1 LGRHARPGCAEK
13 QLIPGIPRPNTL
25 LFGALV
31 CFLHFPAALLEPKGL
46 LTSHMIIND
55 ALHRLLL
62 DNLTTATLLLNDDLR
77 LEYMNPAAE
86 MLLAV
91 SGQRSHGQFISEL
104 FTESSEAL
112 SALRQAVQQAHPFNK
127 REAVVTSVSGQTL
140 TVDYAVTPVLSKVE
154 TLLLLEVHPR
164 DRLLRIT
171 KEEAQLSKQETT
183 KLLVRG
189 LAHEIKNPLGGI
201 RGAAQLLARELPEE
215 SLKDYTNV
223 IIEEADRL
231 RNLVDRMLGSNKL
244 PSLALTNVHEVLER
258 VGSLVEAES
267 QGSII
272 LVRDYDPSIP
282 DVLID
287 REQMIQ
293 AVLNIVRNAMQAL
306 SGQSDLRLGRIT
318 LRTRALRQF
327 TIGHC
332 RHRLVTKIEII
343 DNGPGIPTELQET
356 IFYPMVSGRAD
367 GTGLGLAITQN
378 IISQHQGLIEC
389 ESHPGH
395 TVFSIFL
402 PLEQGVSPS

>member
-1 LGRHARPGCAEK
+1 MT
-13 QLIPGIPRPNTL
+13 I
-25 LFGALV
+25 
-31 CFLHFPAALLEPKGL
+31 
-46 LTSHMIIND
+46 SD
-55 ALHRLLL
+55 AQHRLLL
-62 DNLTTATLLLNDDLR
+62 DNLTTATLLLNAELR

-104 FTESSEAL
+104 FTESAEAL
-112 SALRQAVQQAHPFNK
+112 NSLRLAVEQAHPFTK
-127 REAVVTSVSGQTL
+127 REAQLTSLTGQSI
-140 TVDYAVTPVLSKVE
+140 TVDYAVTPILHQGQ

-201 RGAAQLLARELPEE
+201 RGAAQLLARELPHDD
-215 SLKDYTNV
+215 LRDYTNV

-244 PSLALTNVHEVLER
+244 PSLAMTNIHEVLER
-258 VGSLVEAES
+258 VCSLVEAES
-267 QGSII
+267 QGGVT
-272 LVRDYDPSIP
+272 LVRDYDPSLP

-293 AVLNIVRNAMQAL
+293 AVLNIVRNAMQAIA
-306 SGQSDLRLGRIT
+306 GQNDLRLGRIT
-318 LRTRALRQF
+318 LRSRAVRQF
-327 TIGHC
+327 TIGHV
-332 RHRLVTKIEII
+332 RHRLVARVEIT
-343 DNGPGIPTELQET
+343 DNGPGIPAQLQDT
-356 IFYPMVSGRAD
+356 LFYPMVSGRPD

-389 ESHPGH
+389 DSHPGH
-395 TVFSIFL
+395 TTFSIYL
-402 PLEQGVSPS
+402 PLEQGATAS

>member
-1 LGRHARPGCAEK
+1 M
-13 QLIPGIPRPNTL
+13 T
-25 LFGALV
+25 
-31 CFLHFPAALLEPKGL
+31 
-46 LTSHMIIND
+46 IND

-62 DNLTTATLLLNDDLR
+62 DNLTTATLLLNSQLC

-91 SGQRSHGQFISEL
+91 SGQRSHGQFISDL
-104 FTESSEAL
+104 FTESPEAL
-112 SALRQAVQQAHPFNK
+112 SSLRQAVEQAHPFNK
-127 REAVVTSVSGQTL
+127 REAVLTSVTGQTL
-140 TVDYAVTPVLSKVE
+140 TVDYAVTPLFSKGE

-223 IIEEADRL
+223 IIEESDRL

-244 PSLALTNVHEVLER
+244 PSLAITNVHEVLER
-258 VGSLVEAES
+258 VASLVEAES
-267 QGSII
+267 QGSVV

-282 DVLID
+282 DLIID

-306 SGQSDLRLGRIT
+306 ASKPEPRPGRIT
-318 LRTRALRQF
+318 LRTRTLRQF
-327 TIGHC
+327 TIGYI

-343 DNGPGIPTELQET
+343 DNGPGIAQELQET

-389 ESHPGH
+389 ESYPGH

-402 PLEQGVSPS
+402 PLEQGAPTP

>member
-1 LGRHARPGCAEK
+1 MT
-13 QLIPGIPRPNTL
+13 I
-25 LFGALV
+25 
-31 CFLHFPAALLEPKGL
+31 
-46 LTSHMIIND
+46 SD
-55 ALHRLLL
+55 AQHRLLL
-62 DNLTTATLLLNDDLR
+62 DNLTTATLLLNAELR

-104 FTESSEAL
+104 FTESTEAL
-112 SALRQAVQQAHPFNK
+112 SSLRQAVEQAHPFTK
-127 REAVVTSVSGQTL
+127 REAQLTSLTGQTI
-140 TVDYAVTPVLSKVE
+140 TVDYAVTPILHQGQ

-183 KLLVRG
+183 KMLVRG

-215 SLKDYTNV
+215 GLRDYTNV

-244 PSLALTNVHEVLER
+244 PSLAMTNIHEVLER
-258 VGSLVEAES
+258 VCSLVEAES
-267 QGSII
+267 QGCIT
-272 LVRDYDPSIP
+272 LVRDYDPSLP
-282 DVLID
+282 DVLVD

-293 AVLNIVRNAMQAL
+293 AVLNIVRNAMQAISSQNEL
-306 SGQSDLRLGRIT
+306 CLGRIT
-318 LRTRALRQF
+318 LRSRALRQF
-327 TIGHC
+327 TIGHV
-332 RHRLVTKIEII
+332 RHRLVARVEII
-343 DNGPGIPTELQET
+343 DNGPGIPPELQDT
-356 IFYPMVSGRAD
+356 LFYPMVSGRPD

-389 ESHPGH
+389 ESHAGH
-395 TVFSIFL
+395 TAFSIYL
-402 PLEQGVSPS
+402 PLEQGATAS

>member
-1 LGRHARPGCAEK
+1 M
-13 QLIPGIPRPNTL
+13 T
-25 LFGALV
+25 
-31 CFLHFPAALLEPKGL
+31 
-46 LTSHMIIND
+46 IND

-62 DNLTTATLLLNDDLR
+62 DNLTTATLLLNGELR

-104 FTESSEAL
+104 FTESAEAL
-112 SALRQAVQQAHPFNK
+112 SALRQAVEQAHPFNK
-127 REAVVTSVSGQTL
+127 REAVLTSVTGQTL
-140 TVDYAVTPVLSKVE
+140 TVDYAVTPILSRGA

-164 DRLLRIT
+164 DRMLKIT

-201 RGAAQLLARELPEE
+201 RGAAQLLARELPAPD
-215 SLKDYTNV
+215 LKDYTDV

-244 PSLALTNVHEVLER
+244 PSLTPTNVHEVLER
-258 VGSLVEAES
+258 VASLVEAES
-267 QGSII
+267 QGGII

-282 DVLID
+282 DLLID

-293 AVLNIVRNAMQAL
+293 AVLNIVRNAMQAIAT
-306 SGQSDLRLGRIT
+306 QKHDLGLGRIT
-318 LRTRALRQF
+318 LRTRTLRQF
-327 TIGHC
+327 TIGHT
-332 RHRLVTKIEII
+332 RHRLVARIEII
-343 DNGPGIPTELQET
+343 DNGPGIPQELQET
-356 IFYPMVSGRAD
+356 IFYPMVSGRAE

-395 TVFSIFL
+395 TLFSIFL
-402 PLEQGVSPS
+402 PLEQGASAA

>member
-1 LGRHARPGCAEK
+1 
-13 QLIPGIPRPNTL
+13 
-25 LFGALV
+25 
-31 CFLHFPAALLEPKGL
+31 
-46 LTSHMIIND
+46 MIIND

-62 DNLTTATLLLNDDLR
+62 DNLTTATLLLNDNLR

-127 REAVVTSVSGQTL
+127 REAVLTSVNGQTL
-140 TVDYAVTPVLSKVE
+140 TVDYAVTPVLSRGQ
-154 TLLLLEVHPR
+154 THLLLEVHPR

-183 KLLVRG
+183 KILVRG

-267 QGSII
+267 QGSIT

-293 AVLNIVRNAMQAL
+293 AVLNIVRNAMQAIG
-306 SGQSDLRLGRIT
+306 SQNDLRLGRIT

-343 DNGPGIPTELQET
+343 DNGLGIPAELQET

-402 PLEQGVSPS
+402 PLEQGVTSS

>member
-1 LGRHARPGCAEK
+1 MPTE
-13 QLIPGIPRPNTL
+13 
-25 LFGALV
+25 
-31 CFLHFPAALLEPKGL
+31 
-46 LTSHMIIND
+46 MM
-55 ALHRLLL
+55 HRLLL
-62 DNLTTATLLLNDDLR
+62 DNLTTAVILLNAELR

-104 FTESSEAL
+104 FTESPEAL
-112 SALRQAVQQAHPFNK
+112 QALRQAVEHSHPFTK
-127 REAVVTSVSGQTL
+127 REALLVSTTGNNL
-140 TVDYAVTPVLSKVE
+140 TVDYAVTPVLSPS
-154 TLLLLEVHPR
+154 TTYLLLEVHPR

-201 RGAAQLLARELPEE
+201 RGAAQLLSRELPDE

-223 IIEEADRL
+223 IIEESDRL

-244 PSLALTNVHEVLER
+244 PKLARTNIHEVLER
-258 VGSLVEAES
+258 VCSLVDAES
-267 QGSII
+267 QGGIS

-282 DVLID
+282 DLLID
-287 REQMIQ
+287 KEQLIQ
-293 AVLNIVRNAMQAL
+293 AVLNIVRNAMQAI
-306 SGQSDLRLGRIT
+306 SEHNELRLGRIT

-327 TIGHC
+327 TIAHI
-332 RHRLVTKIEII
+332 RHRLVCKVEII
-343 DNGPGIPTELQET
+343 DNGPGIPADMQET
-356 IFYPMVSGRAD
+356 IFYPMVSGRPD

-389 ESHPGH
+389 LSQPGH
-395 TVFSIFL
+395 TAFSIFL
-402 PLEQGVSPS
+402 PLDKEPL

>member
-1 LGRHARPGCAEK
+1 MT
-13 QLIPGIPRPNTL
+13 I
-25 LFGALV
+25 
-31 CFLHFPAALLEPKGL
+31 
-46 LTSHMIIND
+46 SD
-55 ALHRLLL
+55 AQHRLLL
-62 DNLTTATLLLNDDLR
+62 DNLTTATLLLNAELR

-104 FTESSEAL
+104 FTESAEAL
-112 SALRQAVQQAHPFNK
+112 GSLRQAVEQAHPFTK
-127 REAVVTSVSGQTL
+127 REAQLTSLTGQTI
-140 TVDYAVTPVLSKVE
+140 TVDYAVTPILHLGQ

-215 SLKDYTNV
+215 SLRDYTNV

-244 PSLALTNVHEVLER
+244 PSLAMTNIHEVLER
-258 VGSLVEAES
+258 VCSLVDAES
-267 QGSII
+267 QGCIT
-272 LVRDYDPSIP
+272 LVRDYDPSLP

-293 AVLNIVRNAMQAL
+293 AVLNIVRNAMQAI
-306 SGQSDLRLGRIT
+306 SSQNELRLGRIT
-318 LRTRALRQF
+318 LRSRALRQF
-327 TIGHC
+327 TIGHV
-332 RHRLVTKIEII
+332 RHRLVARVEII
-343 DNGPGIPTELQET
+343 DNGPGIAAELQDT
-356 IFYPMVSGRAD
+356 LFYPMVSGRPD

-389 ESHPGH
+389 ESHAGH
-395 TVFSIFL
+395 TAFSIYL
-402 PLEQGVSPS
+402 PLEQGANAS

>member
-1 LGRHARPGCAEK
+1 MT
-13 QLIPGIPRPNTL
+13 I
-25 LFGALV
+25 
-31 CFLHFPAALLEPKGL
+31 
-46 LTSHMIIND
+46 SD
-55 ALHRLLL
+55 AQHRLLL
-62 DNLTTATLLLNDDLR
+62 DNLTTATLLLNAELR

-104 FTESSEAL
+104 FTESTEAL
-112 SALRQAVQQAHPFNK
+112 SSLRQAVEQAHPFTK
-127 REAVVTSVSGQTL
+127 REAQLTSLTGQTI
-140 TVDYAVTPVLSKVE
+140 TVDYAVTPILNQGQ

-183 KLLVRG
+183 KMLVRG

-215 SLKDYTNV
+215 GLRDYTNV

-244 PSLALTNVHEVLER
+244 PSLAMTNIHEVLER
-258 VGSLVEAES
+258 VCSLVDAES
-267 QGSII
+267 QGCIT
-272 LVRDYDPSIP
+272 LVRDYDPSLP

-293 AVLNIVRNAMQAL
+293 AMLNIVRNAMQAI
-306 SGQSDLRLGRIT
+306 SSQNELRLGRIT
-318 LRTRALRQF
+318 LRSRALRQF
-327 TIGHC
+327 TIGHV
-332 RHRLVTKIEII
+332 RHRLVARVEII
-343 DNGPGIPTELQET
+343 DNGPGIPPELQDT
-356 IFYPMVSGRAD
+356 LFYPMVSGRPD

-389 ESHPGH
+389 ESHAGH
-395 TVFSIFL
+395 TAFSIFL
-402 PLEQGVSPS
+402 PLEQGATAS

>member
-1 LGRHARPGCAEK
+1 
-13 QLIPGIPRPNTL
+13 
-25 LFGALV
+25 
-31 CFLHFPAALLEPKGL
+31 
-46 LTSHMIIND
+46 MMND

-62 DNLTTATLLLNDDLR
+62 DNLTTAVLLLDAELR
-77 LEYMNPAAE
+77 LQYMNPAAE

-91 SGQRSHGQFISEL
+91 SGQRNHGQFISEL
-104 FTESSEAL
+104 FTESAEAL
-112 SALRQAVQQAHPFNK
+112 AALRQAVSQAHPFTK
-127 REAVVTSVSGQTL
+127 REATLTSLNGHSL
-140 TVDYAVTPVLSKVE
+140 TVDYAVTPIPARRE
-154 TLLLLEVHPR
+154 TLLLLEIHPR

-201 RGAAQLLARELPEE
+201 RGAAQLLSRELHEP
-215 SLKDYTNV
+215 SLRDYTDV

-244 PSLALTNVHEVLER
+244 PSLAMTNIHEVLER
-258 VGSLVEAES
+258 VCSLVDLES
-267 QGSII
+267 QGRIT

-306 SGQSDLRLGRIT
+306 ASQNDLHLGRIT
-318 LRTRALRQF
+318 LRTRTLRQF
-327 TIGHC
+327 TIGHT
-332 RHRLVTKIEII
+332 RHRLVCKVEII
-343 DNGPGIPTELQET
+343 DNGPGIPPELQDT

-395 TVFSIFL
+395 TVFALFL
-402 PLEQGVSPS
+402 PLEQGA

>member
-1 LGRHARPGCAEK
+1 
-13 QLIPGIPRPNTL
+13 
-25 LFGALV
+25 
-31 CFLHFPAALLEPKGL
+31 
-46 LTSHMIIND
+46 MIND

-62 DNLTTATLLLNDDLR
+62 DNLTTATILLNAELC

-104 FTESSEAL
+104 FTESPEAL
-112 SALRQAVQQAHPFNK
+112 SSLRQAVEHAHPFTK
-127 REAVVTSVSGQTL
+127 REAMLTSLNGQTL
-140 TVDYAVTPVLSKVE
+140 TVDYAVTPILSTGK

-201 RGAAQLLARELPEE
+201 RGAAQLLARELPNEG
-215 SLKDYTNV
+215 LRDYTNV

-244 PSLALTNVHEVLER
+244 PSLAMTNIHEVLER
-258 VGSLVEAES
+258 VGSLIEAES
-267 QGSII
+267 QGSIT

-287 REQMIQ
+287 REQLIQ
-293 AVLNIVRNAMQAL
+293 AVLNIVRNALQAL
-306 SGQSDLRLGRIT
+306 SAQSDLRLGRIS
-318 LRTRALRQF
+318 LRTRTLRQF
-327 TIGHC
+327 TIGHT
-332 RHRLVTKIEII
+332 RHRLVVKMEII
-343 DNGPGIPTELQET
+343 DNGPGIPAELQET
-356 IFYPMVSGRAD
+356 IFYPMVSGRPD

-402 PLEQGVSPS
+402 PLEQGAPQS

>member
-1 LGRHARPGCAEK
+1 MPTET
-13 QLIPGIPRPNTL
+13 QL
-25 LFGALV
+25 
-31 CFLHFPAALLEPKGL
+31 
-46 LTSHMIIND
+46 
-55 ALHRLLL
+55 RLLL
-62 DNLTTATLLLNDDLR
+62 DNLTTAVILLNAELR

-104 FTESSEAL
+104 FTESPEAL
-112 SALRQAVQQAHPFNK
+112 QSLRQAVEEAHPFTK
-127 REAVVTSVSGQTL
+127 REATLTSLTGQTI
-140 TVDYAVTPVLSKVE
+140 TVDYAVTPILDRRN

-201 RGAAQLLARELPEE
+201 RGAAQLLSRELPDE

-244 PSLALTNVHEVLER
+244 PQLSVTNVHEVLER
-258 VGSLVEAES
+258 VCSLVEAET
-267 QGSII
+267 QGSIP

-282 DVLID
+282 DLLID

-293 AVLNIVRNAMQAL
+293 AVLNIVRNAMQAIAAQNEL
-306 SGQSDLRLGRIT
+306 KLGRIT
-318 LRTRALRQF
+318 LRTRTLRQF
-327 TIGHC
+327 TIGHT
-332 RHRLVTKIEII
+332 RHRLVCKVEII
-343 DNGPGIPTELQET
+343 DNGPGIPSELQDT

-389 ESHPGH
+389 DSHPGH
-395 TVFSIFL
+395 TVFSLFL
-402 PLEQGVSPS
+402 PLDQGVH

>member
-1 LGRHARPGCAEK
+1 MT
-13 QLIPGIPRPNTL
+13 I
-25 LFGALV
+25 
-31 CFLHFPAALLEPKGL
+31 
-46 LTSHMIIND
+46 SD
-55 ALHRLLL
+55 AQHRLLL
-62 DNLTTATLLLNDDLR
+62 DNLTTATLLLNGELR

-104 FTESSEAL
+104 FTESTEAL
-112 SALRQAVQQAHPFNK
+112 NSLRQAVEQAHPFTK
-127 REAVVTSVSGQTL
+127 REAQLTSLTGQSI
-140 TVDYAVTPVLSKVE
+140 TVDYAVTPILYHGQ

-183 KLLVRG
+183 KMLVRG

-215 SLKDYTNV
+215 NLRDYTNV

-244 PSLALTNVHEVLER
+244 PSLAMTNIHEVLER

-267 QGSII
+267 QGCIT
-272 LVRDYDPSIP
+272 LVRDYDPSLP

-293 AVLNIVRNAMQAL
+293 AVLNIVRNAMQAINA
-306 SGQSDLRLGRIT
+306 QNELRLGRIT
-318 LRTRALRQF
+318 LRSRAVRQF
-327 TIGHC
+327 TIGHI
-332 RHRLVTKIEII
+332 RHRLVARVDIT
-343 DNGPGIPTELQET
+343 DNGPGIPAELQDT
-356 IFYPMVSGRAD
+356 LFYPMVSGRPD

-389 ESHPGH
+389 ESHAGH
-395 TVFSIFL
+395 TTFSIFL
-402 PLEQGVSPS
+402 PLEQGATAP

>member
-1 LGRHARPGCAEK
+1 MT
-13 QLIPGIPRPNTL
+13 I
-25 LFGALV
+25 
-31 CFLHFPAALLEPKGL
+31 
-46 LTSHMIIND
+46 SD
-55 ALHRLLL
+55 AQHRLLL
-62 DNLTTATLLLNDDLR
+62 DNLTTATLLLNAELR

-104 FTESSEAL
+104 FTESTEAL
-112 SALRQAVQQAHPFNK
+112 SSLRQAVEQAHPFTK
-127 REAVVTSVSGQTL
+127 REAQLTSLTGQTI
-140 TVDYAVTPVLSKVE
+140 TFDYAVTPILHKGQ

-183 KLLVRG
+183 KMLVRG

-215 SLKDYTNV
+215 GLRDYTNV

-244 PSLALTNVHEVLER
+244 PSLAMTNIHEVLER
-258 VGSLVEAES
+258 VCSLVDAES
-267 QGSII
+267 QGCIT
-272 LVRDYDPSIP
+272 LVRDYDPSLP

-293 AVLNIVRNAMQAL
+293 AVLNIVRNAMQAI
-306 SGQSDLRLGRIT
+306 SSQNELRLGRIT
-318 LRTRALRQF
+318 LRSRALRQF
-327 TIGHC
+327 TIGHV
-332 RHRLVTKIEII
+332 RHRLVARVEII
-343 DNGPGIPTELQET
+343 DNGPGIPSELQDT
-356 IFYPMVSGRAD
+356 LFYPMVSGRPD

-389 ESHPGH
+389 ESHAGH
-395 TVFSIFL
+395 TAFSIYL
-402 PLEQGVSPS
+402 PLEQGATAS

>member
-1 LGRHARPGCAEK
+1 
-13 QLIPGIPRPNTL
+13 
-25 LFGALV
+25 
-31 CFLHFPAALLEPKGL
+31 
-46 LTSHMIIND
+46 MIIND

-62 DNLTTATLLLNDDLR
+62 DNLTTATLLLNDGLR

-104 FTESSEAL
+104 FTESAEAL
-112 SALRQAVQQAHPFNK
+112 SALRQAVEEAHPFNK
-127 REAVVTSVSGQTL
+127 REAVLTAVTGQTL
-140 TVDYAVTPVLSKVE
+140 TVDYAVTPILSRGE

-183 KLLVRG
+183 KMLVRG

-267 QGSII
+267 QGSIT

-282 DVLID
+282 DLMID

-293 AVLNIVRNAMQAL
+293 AVLNIVRNAMQAIG
-306 SGQSDLRLGRIT
+306 GQNELRLGRIT
-318 LRTRALRQF
+318 LRTRTLRQF

-332 RHRLVTKIEII
+332 RHRLVTRIEIL
-343 DNGPGIPTELQET
+343 DNGPGIPPELQET

-402 PLEQGVSPS
+402 PLEQGVTSS

>member
-1 LGRHARPGCAEK
+1 MT
-13 QLIPGIPRPNTL
+13 I
-25 LFGALV
+25 
-31 CFLHFPAALLEPKGL
+31 
-46 LTSHMIIND
+46 SD
-55 ALHRLLL
+55 AQHRLLL
-62 DNLTTATLLLNDDLR
+62 DNLTTATLLLNAELR

-104 FTESSEAL
+104 FTESTEAL
-112 SALRQAVQQAHPFNK
+112 SSLRQAVEQAHPFTK
-127 REAVVTSVSGQTL
+127 REAQLTSLTGQTI
-140 TVDYAVTPVLSKVE
+140 TVDYAVTPILHQGQ

-183 KLLVRG
+183 KMLVRG

-215 SLKDYTNV
+215 GLRDYTNV

-244 PSLALTNVHEVLER
+244 PSLAMTNIHEVLER
-258 VGSLVEAES
+258 VCSLVDAES
-267 QGSII
+267 QGCIT
-272 LVRDYDPSIP
+272 LVRDYDPSLP

-293 AVLNIVRNAMQAL
+293 AVLNIVRNAMQAI
-306 SGQSDLRLGRIT
+306 SSQNELRLGRIT
-318 LRTRALRQF
+318 LRSRALRQF
-327 TIGHC
+327 TIGHV
-332 RHRLVTKIEII
+332 RPRLVARGEII
-343 DNGPGIPTELQET
+343 DNGPGIPPELQDT
-356 IFYPMVSGRAD
+356 LFYPMVSGRPD

-389 ESHPGH
+389 ESHAGH
-395 TVFSIFL
+395 TAFSIYL
-402 PLEQGVSPS
+402 PLEQGATAS

>member
-1 LGRHARPGCAEK
+1 MT
-13 QLIPGIPRPNTL
+13 IDD
-25 LFGALV
+25 
-31 CFLHFPAALLEPKGL
+31 
-46 LTSHMIIND
+46 S
-55 ALHRLLL
+55 LHRLLL
-62 DNLTTATLLLNDDLR
+62 DNLTTATLLLNASLR

-104 FTESSEAL
+104 FTESPEAIL
-112 SALRQAVQQAHPFNK
+112 ALRQAVEQAHPFNK
-127 REAVVTSVSGQTL
+127 REALLMSLMGQPL
-140 TVDYAVTPVLSKVE
+140 TVDYAVTPIINRNQ
-154 TLLLLEVHPR
+154 TYLLLEVHPR

-171 KEEAQLSKQETT
+171 KEEAQISKQETT

-244 PSLALTNVHEVLER
+244 PTLSRTNIHEVLER
-258 VGSLVEAES
+258 VCQLVDAES
-267 QGSII
+267 PGAVT
-272 LVRDYDPSIP
+272 LHRDYDPSIP
-282 DVLID
+282 DLLID
-287 REQMIQ
+287 REQLIQ

-306 SGQSDLRLGRIT
+306 ANDEPEFGKRIS
-318 LRTRALRQF
+318 LRTRTLRQF
-327 TIGHC
+327 TIGHI
-332 RHRLVTKIEII
+332 RHRLVVKVDII
-343 DNGPGIPTELQET
+343 DNGPGIPSELKDT
-356 IFYPMVSGRAD
+356 IFYPMVSGRPD

-389 ESHPGH
+389 DSQPGH

-402 PLEQGVSPS
+402 PLEQGT

>member
-1 LGRHARPGCAEK
+1 MT
-13 QLIPGIPRPNTL
+13 I
-25 LFGALV
+25 
-31 CFLHFPAALLEPKGL
+31 
-46 LTSHMIIND
+46 SD
-55 ALHRLLL
+55 AQHRLLL
-62 DNLTTATLLLNDDLR
+62 DNLTTATLLLNAELR

-104 FTESSEAL
+104 FTESTEAL
-112 SALRQAVQQAHPFNK
+112 NSLRQAVEQAHPFTK
-127 REAVVTSVSGQTL
+127 REAQLTSLTGQSI
-140 TVDYAVTPVLSKVE
+140 TVDYAVTPILHQGQ

-183 KLLVRG
+183 KMLVRG

-201 RGAAQLLARELPEE
+201 RGAAQLLARELPEDG
-215 SLKDYTNV
+215 LRDYTNV

-244 PSLALTNVHEVLER
+244 PSLTLTNIHEVLER
-258 VGSLVEAES
+258 VCSLVEAES
-267 QGSII
+267 QGGIT
-272 LVRDYDPSIP
+272 LVRDYDPSLP

-293 AVLNIVRNAMQAL
+293 AVLNIVRNAMQAIA
-306 SGQSDLRLGRIT
+306 GQNELRLGRIT
-318 LRTRALRQF
+318 LRSRAVRQF
-327 TIGHC
+327 TIGHV
-332 RHRLVTKIEII
+332 RHRLVARIEII
-343 DNGPGIPTELQET
+343 DNGPGIPAELQDT
-356 IFYPMVSGRAD
+356 LFYPMVSGRPD

-389 ESHPGH
+389 ESHAGH
-395 TVFSIFL
+395 TTFSIYL
-402 PLEQGVSPS
+402 PLEQGATAP

>member
-1 LGRHARPGCAEK
+1 MTISDT
-13 QLIPGIPRPNTL
+13 Q
-25 LFGALV
+25 
-31 CFLHFPAALLEPKGL
+31 
-46 LTSHMIIND
+46 
-55 ALHRLLL
+55 HRLLL
-62 DNLTTATLLLNDDLR
+62 DNLTTATLLLNAELR

-104 FTESSEAL
+104 FTESTEAL
-112 SALRQAVQQAHPFNK
+112 SSLRQAVEQAHPFTK
-127 REAVVTSVSGQTL
+127 REAQLTSLTGQAI
-140 TVDYAVTPVLSKVE
+140 TVDYAVTPILHQGQ

-183 KLLVRG
+183 KMLVRG

-215 SLKDYTNV
+215 GLRDYTNV

-244 PSLALTNVHEVLER
+244 PSLAMTNIHEVLER
-258 VGSLVEAES
+258 VCSLVEAES
-267 QGSII
+267 QGCIT
-272 LVRDYDPSIP
+272 LVRDYDPSLP

-293 AVLNIVRNAMQAL
+293 AVLNIVRNAMQAI
-306 SGQSDLRLGRIT
+306 SSQNELRLGRIT
-318 LRTRALRQF
+318 LRSRALRQF
-327 TIGHC
+327 TIGHV
-332 RHRLVTKIEII
+332 RHRLVARVEII
-343 DNGPGIPTELQET
+343 DNGPGIPPELQDT
-356 IFYPMVSGRAD
+356 LFYPMVSGRPD

-389 ESHPGH
+389 ESHAGH
-395 TVFSIFL
+395 TAFSIYL
-402 PLEQGVSPS
+402 PLEQGATAS

>member
-1 LGRHARPGCAEK
+1 
-13 QLIPGIPRPNTL
+13 
-25 LFGALV
+25 
-31 CFLHFPAALLEPKGL
+31 
-46 LTSHMIIND
+46 MMND

-62 DNLTTATLLLNDDLR
+62 DNLTTAVLLLDAELR
-77 LEYMNPAAE
+77 LQYMNPAAE

-91 SGQRSHGQFISEL
+91 SGQRNHGQFISEL
-104 FTESSEAL
+104 FTESAEAL
-112 SALRQAVQQAHPFNK
+112 AALRQAVSQAHPFTK
-127 REAVVTSVSGQTL
+127 REATLTSLNGHSL
-140 TVDYAVTPVLSKVE
+140 TVDYAVTPIPARRE
-154 TLLLLEVHPR
+154 TLLLLEIHPR

-201 RGAAQLLARELPEE
+201 RGAAQLLSRELHEP
-215 SLKDYTNV
+215 SLRDYTDV

-244 PSLALTNVHEVLER
+244 PSLAMTNIHEVLER
-258 VGSLVEAES
+258 VCSLVDLES
-267 QGSII
+267 QGRTT

-306 SGQSDLRLGRIT
+306 ASQSDLHLGRIT
-318 LRTRALRQF
+318 LRTRTLRQF
-327 TIGHC
+327 TIGHT
-332 RHRLVTKIEII
+332 RHRLVCKVEII
-343 DNGPGIPTELQET
+343 DNGPGIPPELQDT

-395 TVFSIFL
+395 TVFALFL
-402 PLEQGVSPS
+402 PLEQGV

>member
-1 LGRHARPGCAEK
+1 MT
-13 QLIPGIPRPNTL
+13 I
-25 LFGALV
+25 
-31 CFLHFPAALLEPKGL
+31 
-46 LTSHMIIND
+46 SD
-55 ALHRLLL
+55 AQHRLLL
-62 DNLTTATLLLNDDLR
+62 DNLTTATLLLNAELR

-104 FTESSEAL
+104 FTESAEAL
-112 SALRQAVQQAHPFNK
+112 NSLRQAVEQAHPFTK
-127 REAVVTSVSGQTL
+127 REAQLTSLTGQSI
-140 TVDYAVTPVLSKVE
+140 TVDYAVTPILHQGQ

-183 KLLVRG
+183 KMLVRG

-201 RGAAQLLARELPEE
+201 RGAAQLLARELPEDG
-215 SLKDYTNV
+215 LRDYTNV

-244 PSLALTNVHEVLER
+244 PSLSMTNIHEVLER
-258 VGSLVEAES
+258 VCSLVEAES
-267 QGSII
+267 QGGIT
-272 LVRDYDPSIP
+272 LVRDYDPSLP

-293 AVLNIVRNAMQAL
+293 AVLNIVRNAMQAIA
-306 SGQSDLRLGRIT
+306 GQNELRLGRIT
-318 LRTRALRQF
+318 LRSRAVRQF
-327 TIGHC
+327 TIGHV
-332 RHRLVTKIEII
+332 RHRLVARIEII
-343 DNGPGIPTELQET
+343 DNGPGIPAELQDT
-356 IFYPMVSGRAD
+356 LFYPMVSGRPD

-389 ESHPGH
+389 ESHAGH
-395 TVFSIFL
+395 TTFSIYL
-402 PLEQGVSPS
+402 PLEQGATAL